1 MVIGVRHKIK
11 RVVVVFV
18 PSAERPKSSFG
29 GIQALLLVFEM
40 TIAVYVREHSRV
52 IDRYQRHLD
61 DMGKRVVIS
70 ELRQVLAIVDRRV
83 YKSHGIWIGLE
94 KVPVD
99 SLSPSGSSKDI
110 WFPILDDEA
119 DEREGSKAF
128 VGIEVACMEWEEGE
142 GIDIRADPWFPRVD
156 GAFLAFVFSRWSWA
170 KAW

>member
-11 RVVVVFV
+11 RVIIVFV

-29 GIQALLLVFEM
+29 GIQAPLLVLEV
-40 TIAVYVREHSRV
+40 TIAVYVHEHSRV

-70 ELRQVLAIVDRRV
+70 ELRQVLAIVHRCV
-83 YKSHGIWIGLE
+83 YKSHWIWIGLE

-99 SLSPSGSSKDI
+99 SLSFSGSSKDVRS
-110 WFPILDDEA
+110 PILDNEA

-128 VGIEVACMEWEEGE
+128 VGIEVSCMEWEEGE
-142 GIDIRADPWFPRVD
+142 GIDIRADP
-156 GAFLAFVFSRWSWA
+156 
-170 KAW
+170 